1 MEVWKDIEG
10 YEGWYQVSNLGRIK
24 SLERVTIKGHIKES
38 IMSTP
43 MSSKGYAHITLRGK
57 DGSRSTHRVHRLVA
71 QAFVPNPHGY
81 KIVNHIDCDKSNNEA
96 SNLEWCTNQYNIKY
110 AYIMGYKDSEE
121 TRKRKSLGHIGL
133 NTKSVIIDDVEYSSL
148 TEASNILNLNY
159 KTLVR
164 YLNHEKTRYRG
175 HIIKKSYANG

>member
-24 SLERVTIKGHIKES
+24 SLERVTIKGHIRES

-43 MSSKGYAHITLRGK
+43 LSNKGYAHITLRGK

-81 KIVNHIDCDKSNNEA
+81 KIVNHIDCDKSNNKA
-96 SNLEWCTNQYNIKY
+96 SNLEWCTNQYNVKY

-121 TRKRKSLGHIGL
+121 TRKRKSLGHMGL
-133 NTKSVIIDDVEYSSL
+133 TTKSVMIDDVKYSSL
-148 TEASNILNLNY
+148 TEASKALNLNY
-159 KTLVR
+159 KSLVC
-164 YLNHEKTRYRG
+164 YLGHGKTRYRG
-175 HIIKKSYANG
+175 HTIKYID